1 LRKRGYL
8 KSPVRE
14 NRTPGSVGGQLGNW
28 LSYPDAAIR
37 PPLLKRDFHL
47 NKKGV
52 RQMAKPTYQD
62 ATLMLQLAQ
71 WGAASGLSEATNWM
85 WSEQFVPDYAE
96 FVEKYPP
103 GSEEFR
109 NVSNICGWFE
119 TLGTLYKHGLFN
131 EELLFDWL
139 AVGLVW
145 DRIKGFALGQR
156 KKIRE
161 PRLYENFE
169 AMAKAQKG

>member
-1 LRKRGYL
+1 LTIRDDTVV
-8 KSPVRE
+8 SPNGRLTE
-14 NRTPGSVGGQLGNW
+14 
-28 LSYPDAAIR
+28 IR
-37 PPLLKRDFHL
+37 PPLLEEGLCHL

-62 ATLMLQLAQ
+62 ATLMLQLAR
-71 WGAASGLSEATNWM
+71 WGAALGLSEAVNWM
-85 WSEQFVPDYAE
+85 WSDEFVPDYAE

-103 GSEEFR
+103 GSEGYG
-109 NVSNICGWFE
+109 NASKIGGWHE

-145 DRIKGFALGQR
+145 DRIKGFALGVREQTG
-156 KKIRE
+156 E
-161 PRLYENFE
+161 PRIYENFE
-169 AMAKAQKG
+169 AMAKAQK